1 MSKTHTDKRFQ
12 AKYHP
17 IADKD
22 GWPIANFIILMD
34 RIHNGPTRA
43 ELHIDVEAPEHTEEQ
58 ALRKAQEILAKQYA
72 TTVPGDGKLEVRLMR
87 VEQVHD
93 TMHLDIPVIE
103 EAATQPLWSGSLLLA
118 AAALLMIVIGLGWGL
133 MTLIGRTSSSEAGTQ
148 LTVPIVAADGSQ
160 TGANQTGAD
169 LQVASANDG
178 QSIISGGIDPNLP
191 QTNGLPV
198 SKNANNDLNIG
209 QKVRVVPGS
218 ALTLRTQPG
227 AADGDPV
234 GYMQDAQQATIVG
247 GPYWVQGNSDT
258 IVWWFVRLDD
268 GREAW
273 APANDSLFKLLE
285 PVP

>member
-118 AAALLMIVIGLGWGL
+118 AAALWSLVQFPYSAPAYFFYAAPLGVLATAAVVGRGWLRGGPMLGLV
-133 MTLIGRTSSSEAGTQ
+133 AGTY
-148 LTVPIVAADGSQ
+148 LFLGGGYVFGVAAVGP
-160 TGANQTGAD
+160 
-169 LQVASANDG
+169 DG
-178 QSIISGGIDPNLP
+178 QESL
-191 QTNGLPV
+191 V
-198 SKNANNDLNIG
+198 SAYVNPPRG
-209 QKVRVVPGS
+209 ETTV
-218 ALTLRTQPG
+218 
-227 AADGDPV
+227 
-234 GYMQDAQQATIVG
+234 IV
-247 GPYWVQGNSDT
+247 
-258 IVWWFVRLDD
+258 
-268 GREAW
+268 
-273 APANDSLFKLLE
+273 K
-285 PVP
+285 